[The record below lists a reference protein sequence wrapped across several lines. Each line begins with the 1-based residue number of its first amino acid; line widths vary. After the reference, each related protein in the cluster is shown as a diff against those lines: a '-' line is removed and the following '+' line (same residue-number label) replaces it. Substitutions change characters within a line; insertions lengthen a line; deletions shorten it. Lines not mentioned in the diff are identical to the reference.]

1 MSGRRPLHLD
11 PRARFAA
18 LAGPGA
24 LFIALFLLLPLLS
37 IVVFSFWRTESY
49 ELIADWNLD
58 NYRSVLGEWIYL
70 KFLFRSLLM
79 AAAVSG
85 VCLVYAWPCAYLIA
99 KHGGRYR
106 LVLVLLTAA
115 PFLTGILLRITAMQQ
130 ILGPIGLLDMA
141 LTTLGLPPIEALMY
155 TNLASAVG
163 LIYLWIP
170 FMLLA
175 IYLSL
180 LNFNFE
186 LLEVAKVCGARPW
199 RAFLEVTW
207 PLNWMGT
214 AIGIVLV
221 FIPTFAASV
230 TPRFLGGP
238 NGAMFGNRLEH
249 QFGATGTWALGSA
262 MGVVM
267 FAASLVVRGRAGVRR
282 DADALLSGGDVPQ
295 HLARGARR
303 LHRELHPRVQQFR
316 DHLVPVVHADPV
328 LLGRHARDPERTQGR
343 LLHRLVVPALHV
355 PLEREPLPDRDRE
368 PGVRG
373 TRSLLHRHA
382 LGQVARLVDVASER
396 QRAVVGEELER
407 DRHHHGVEHV
417 LGAGAPR

>member
-1 MSGRRPLHLD
+1 MLRSHGGCAVSGRRPLHLD

-24 LFIALFLLLPLLS
+24 LFIVLFLMVPLLA

-58 NYRSVLGEWIYL
+58 NYKSVLGEWIYL
-70 KFLFRSLLM
+70 KFLLRSLLM
-79 AAAVSG
+79 AAAVSL

-130 ILGPIGLLDMA
+130 ILGPIGLLNMA
-141 LTTLGLPPIEALMY
+141 LTALGMPPVEALMY

-163 LIYLWIP
+163 LVYLWIP

-180 LNFNFE
+180 LNFDFE
-186 LLEVAKVCGARPW
+186 LLEVAKVCGAKPW

-267 FAASLVVRGRAGVRR
+267 FAASLVVIALVWRTIRLRRAG
-282 DADALLSGGDVPQ
+282 
-295 HLARGARR
+295 
-303 LHRELHPRVQQFR
+303 F
-316 DHLVPVVHADPV
+316 
-328 LLGRHARDPERTQGR
+328 T
-343 LLHRLVVPALHV
+343 
-355 PLEREPLPDRDRE
+355 
-368 PGVRG
+368 
-373 TRSLLHRHA
+373 
-382 LGQVARLVDVASER
+382 
-396 QRAVVGEELER
+396 
-407 DRHHHGVEHV
+407 
-417 LGAGAPR
+417 GAGA

>member
-1 MSGRRPLHLD
+1 MSGRRPLRFD
-11 PRARFAA
+11 PRLRFVA
-18 LAGPGA
+18 LAAPGA
-24 LFIALFLLLPLLS
+24 LFIVLFLLLPLLS

-58 NYRSVLGEWIYL
+58 NYAAVLGEWIYL
-70 KFLFRSLLM
+70 KFLLRSLLM
-79 AAAVSG
+79 AGAVSL

-99 KHGGRYR
+99 RHGGRYR
-106 LVLVLLTAA
+106 LVLVLLAAA

-130 ILGPIGLLDMA
+130 ILGPIGLLNMGLTA
-141 LTTLGLPPIEALMY
+141 LGFAPVEALMY

-163 LIYLWIP
+163 LVYLWIP

-175 IYLSL
+175 VYLSL
-180 LNFNFE
+180 LNFDFE
-186 LLEVAKVCGARPW
+186 LLEVAKVCGARPR

-214 AIGIVLV
+214 AIGFVLV

-267 FAASLVVRGRAGVRR
+267 FAASLGVIALVWRTVRLRRAGFTG
-282 DADALLSGGDVPQ
+282 ADA
-295 HLARGARR
+295 
-303 LHRELHPRVQQFR
+303 
-316 DHLVPVVHADPV
+316 
-328 LLGRHARDPERTQGR
+328 
-343 LLHRLVVPALHV
+343 
-355 PLEREPLPDRDRE
+355 
-368 PGVRG
+368 
-373 TRSLLHRHA
+373 
-382 LGQVARLVDVASER
+382 
-396 QRAVVGEELER
+396 
-407 DRHHHGVEHV
+407 
-417 LGAGAPR
+417 

>member
-1 MSGRRPLHLD
+1 MSRWRQLRFD
-11 PRARFAA
+11 PRVRFAA
-18 LAGPGA
+18 LAAPGG
-24 LFIALFLLLPLLS
+24 LFIVLFLMLPLLS
-37 IVVFSFWRTESY
+37 IIVFSFWRTESY
-49 ELIADWNLD
+49 ELIADWNLG
-58 NYRSVLGEWIYL
+58 NYKAVLGEWIYL
-70 KFLFRSLLM
+70 KFLLRSLLM
-79 AAAVSG
+79 AGAVSL

-106 LVLVLLTAA
+106 LVLVLLCAA

-130 ILGPIGLLDMA
+130 ILGPIGLLNMA
-141 LTTLGLPPIEALMY
+141 LGSFGLAPIEALMY

-163 LIYLWIP
+163 LVYLWIP

-180 LNFNFE
+180 LNFDFE
-186 LLEVAKVCGARPW
+186 LLEVAKVCGAKPW

-267 FAASLVVRGRAGVRR
+267 FAASLVVIGLVWRTVRLRRAG
-282 DADALLSGGDVPQ
+282 
-295 HLARGARR
+295 
-303 LHRELHPRVQQFR
+303 F
-316 DHLVPVVHADPV
+316 
-328 LLGRHARDPERTQGR
+328 T
-343 LLHRLVVPALHV
+343 
-355 PLEREPLPDRDRE
+355 
-368 PGVRG
+368 
-373 TRSLLHRHA
+373 
-382 LGQVARLVDVASER
+382 
-396 QRAVVGEELER
+396 
-407 DRHHHGVEHV
+407 
-417 LGAGAPR
+417 GAGG